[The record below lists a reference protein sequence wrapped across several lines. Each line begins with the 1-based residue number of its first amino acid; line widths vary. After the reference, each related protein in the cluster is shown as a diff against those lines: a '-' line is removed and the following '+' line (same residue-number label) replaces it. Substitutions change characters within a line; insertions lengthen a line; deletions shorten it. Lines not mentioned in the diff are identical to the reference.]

1 MIQYFLQ
8 KKIIKFIYS
17 LLAVLF
23 LFMPFV
29 EASEYIRGVN
39 SYSYVPINASNNAR
53 GHNNMGNIYFKEEN
67 YVAALKEYE
76 IAYNL
81 EPYGKYGA
89 VYLYNIARCFMI
101 SNKYKEAKKAIQG
114 CIKKDYMNIT
124 YYNALADIIAL
135 EKNSQNEIKKYLQD
149 KTNPYNRVL
158 VGLIYI
164 KTNKIKQA
172 RTILDEFVANN
183 PNLIMTED
191 IKTILK
197 NI

>member
-1 MIQYFLQ
+1 M
-8 KKIIKFIYS
+8 
-17 LLAVLF
+17 F
-23 LFMPFV
+23 LFSPFLM
-29 EASEYIRGVN
+29 ASENIRGVN

-67 YVAALKEYE
+67 YIAALKEYE

-81 EPYGKYGA
+81 EPNGKYGA
-89 VYLYNIARCFMI
+89 IYLYNIAKCFMV
-101 SNKYKEAKKAIQG
+101 SKRYAAAKKAIEG
-114 CIKKDYMNIT
+114 CIKKDYMNIA
-124 YYNALADIIAL
+124 YYNSLADIIVL
-135 EKNSQNEIKKYLQD
+135 QGNSNAEIKKYLQD
-149 KTNPYNRVL
+149 TKNPYNRVL

-164 KTNKIKQA
+164 KTKKIAQA

-183 PNLIMTED
+183 PNLIMTDD